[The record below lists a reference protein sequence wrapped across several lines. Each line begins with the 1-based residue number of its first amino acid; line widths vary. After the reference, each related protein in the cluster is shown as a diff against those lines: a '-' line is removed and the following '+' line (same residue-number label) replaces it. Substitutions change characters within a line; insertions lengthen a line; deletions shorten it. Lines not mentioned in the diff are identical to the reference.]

1 MSKIMTFKED
11 ARHALLNGVSK
22 LNDAVKVTMGPRGR
36 NVVLEKE
43 YGSPIIINDGVT
55 IARAVELKDPYENL
69 GAQLVKDVAG
79 KTNDVAGDGTT
90 TATVLTHA
98 ILSEGMKH
106 VSNGASPIHIKRGMQ
121 KAVNAVVGELKSM
134 SKEIDAPHEI
144 AQVAAISANN
154 DTEIGNLIADGMQKV
169 GKNGVIRVEDSKTSE
184 TTVDLTEGIQFENG
198 FLSPYFATKPETAEC
213 IYEDVKILL
222 CSRKLDKVEPVVK
235 IIEYC
240 HKKDT
245 PLLIVADEIS
255 PEVIAVLV
263 INKLKSGLK
272 VVAVKSP
279 GYGDWKSEMMQDLAV
294 TTGAAIISDALGVP
308 LDKVDESHFGSAK
321 KITVDRAYTTI
332 IEGDGDREEIDKRI
346 AIVKNQIKEAN
357 IHDIKKLK
365 ERLSKL
371 AGGIAILNVGA
382 SSEVEMEEKKARIE
396 DALNATRA
404 AVEEGI
410 VPGGGVALVRAGKVL
425 EGMKLGG
432 DEQYGVDIISK
443 AINAPLFQIATN
455 AGINGDMAI
464 RDTKAK
470 EGAIGINANTGEF
483 EDLIEAGI
491 IDPTKV
497 TRSALENAASVA
509 GMMLTTEAII
519 AMDPDRKTAQNGS
532 GAEMF

>member
-1 MSKIMTFKED
+1 MSKIMSFKED
-11 ARHALLNGVSK
+11 ARHALLAGVSK

-43 YGSPIIINDGVT
+43 YGSPLIINDGVT

-98 ILSEGMKH
+98 IMAEGMKH
-106 VSNGASPIHIKRGMQ
+106 VSNGASPIHIKRGIE
-121 KAVNAVVGELKSM
+121 KAVSAVRAELKVM
-134 SKEIDAPHEI
+134 SKPIDGRHEI

-154 DTEIGNLIADGMQKV
+154 DTEIGTLIADGMEKV
-169 GKNGVIRVEDSKTSE
+169 GKNGVITVEDSKTSE
-184 TTVDLTEGIQFENG
+184 TTVDLAEGIQFENG
-198 FLSPYFATKPETAEC
+198 YMSPYFVTKQETAEC
-213 IYEDVKILL
+213 VYENAKILL

-240 HKKDT
+240 HKKDY
-245 PLLIVADEIS
+245 PLLIVADDIS
-255 PEVIAVLV
+255 PEIIAVLV

-279 GYGDWKSEMMQDLAV
+279 GYGDWKNDMMADLAA
-294 TTGAAIISDALGVP
+294 TTGASIISDALGVP
-308 LDKVDESHFGSAK
+308 LDKVDESHFGDAK
-321 KITVDRAYTTI
+321 KITVERAYTTI
-332 IEGDGDREEIDKRI
+332 MEGGGDKDEVEERI
-346 AIVKNQIKEAN
+346 RIVKHQIKEAN
-357 IHDIKKLK
+357 IHDMQRLK

-382 SSEVEMEEKKARIE
+382 GSEVEMKEKKARIE

-410 VPGGGVALVRAGKVL
+410 VPGGGVALVRAGRVLKDLIL
-425 EGMKLGG
+425 EG
-432 DEQYGVDIISK
+432 DEKFGVDII
-443 AINAPLFQIATN
+443 AIAIRSPLFQICEN
-455 AGINGDMAI
+455 AGLNGDMAV
-464 RDTKAK
+464 RDTEAR
-470 EGAIGINANTGEF
+470 EGSIGINANTGEF

-497 TRSALENAASVA
+497 TRTALENAASVA
-509 GMMLTTEAII
+509 GMMLTTECII
-519 AMDPDRKTAQNGS
+519 AMEPGDKKKDPGIDY
-532 GAEMF
+532 